1 MVSEV
6 NKNDHNCTQHQ
17 FSAINSLANSV
28 FGTMQCKNCYKFFT
42 LNKFIGLL
50 YICLEMVL
58 MMLIIFYS
66 ISEVKI
72 WPPFAALA
80 LGCLLRIYAMPFL
93 SHQTEKRKKF
103 RPSKTS

>member
-1 MVSEV
+1 MLSEE
-6 NKNDHNCTQHQ
+6 NTSNHDCTKHQ
-17 FSAINSLANSV
+17 FSAIDSLANSV
-28 FGTMQCKNCYKFFT
+28 FGAMQCKNCYKLFT
-42 LNKFIGLL
+42 LNKVIGLL

-80 LGCLLRIYAMPFL
+80 LGCLLRIYAMPHL

-103 RPSKTS
+103 RPSKNK